1 MTATE
6 IPVGNGV
13 NVDALLGVRDA
24 LASTPEI
31 AQFQWRSTV
40 SWENGAGHCGLAMS
54 RCLAARSVDH
64 VVLQRG
70 EVDASGVLDQR
81 YDEAGDLARARNVPS
96 MRLVGSPGR
105 TVDLNALGSAGV
117 RVQGHALRPRP

>member
-1 MTATE
+1 MTATQ

-70 EVDASGVLDQR
+70 EVDASGVLTSATTR
-81 YDEAGDLARARNVPS
+81 PVIW
-96 MRLVGSPGR
+96 PGR
-105 TVDLNALGSAGV
+105 ETCRPCGWSA
-117 RVQGHALRPRP
+117 RRAERST